1 MPGIT
6 VVFKHG
12 ERTFTPAD
20 NAVITGG
27 QVVEA
32 VSGGRIQKAGA
43 GSLVTLGVALND
55 AIAPEDLVT
64 DSTTDGQG
72 RPVVSAAVLPT
83 TVTVVNGGKDVPV
96 TYAANAAFGQRL
108 KAAANGTVTPV
119 TSTTEDARAVI
130 GYCSEPAGVTVSTNA
145 VGLAH
150 IF

>member
-6 VVFKHG
+6 VVYKHG

-20 NAVITGG
+20 NAEIVGG

-43 GSLVTLGVALND
+43 GSIVTLGVALND

-64 DSTTDGQG
+64 ASTTDAAG

-83 TVTVVNGGKDVPV
+83 TVTVVCGKDVPV
-96 TYAANAAFGQRL
+96 TYAANATFGQRL